1 MLRSSPIGMPR
12 HPLHLALVAGLFVIG
27 AALSGHPARAV
38 AAGVCVNGDGSGGC
52 MTSIQAAVT
61 AAADGETVSVA
72 GGTYM
77 ESVSITKSISLVGAG
92 AGSTIIDAA
101 SADNAIHVL
110 GASRVTVTGFTAK
123 NATLEGILLENASQV
138 TVSNNTVEHNNLG
151 YKPPAAP
158 PAMGTC
164 PYPAVTPGDQAD
176 CGEGLHLNGVSD
188 STIANNMVRDNQG
201 GILISDEAAATH
213 DNWIVGNSVLTNLST
228 DCGITLASHPA
239 SIGPTGP
246 VPGGGVY
253 RNIVEGNLVM
263 AAGGAG
269 VGLFGATPGTANYD
283 NVVTHNTLV
292 NNGFPGV
299 TLHIHGPGV
308 DIHGEIITY
317 NTISG
322 NGTDPGSPAAGPA
335 GIMIFSDDRG
345 KAEPA
350 VGLTVAHNRIS
361 GEQYGIVVGTTAVDI
376 SLHFNDLA
384 GTEIGV
390 MNAGSGHIDAE
401 WNYWGCDGGPG
412 AASCAGVSGT
422 VDQANPL
429 AEPPG
434 SGA

>member
-1 MLRSSPIGMPR
+1 MQPR
-12 HPLHLALVAGLFVIG
+12 LALCSLLIATVASLFGLRTPGI
-27 AALSGHPARAV
+27 AAPAAV
-38 AAGVCVNGDGSGGC
+38 QATSSSVNPGGTGGC
-52 MTSIQAAVT
+52 LASIQAAV
-61 AAADGETVSVA
+61 AASAAGDTITVA
-72 GGTYM
+72 AGTYT
-77 ESVSITKSISLVGAG
+77 ESVTITKPLRLQGAG
-92 AGSTIIDAA
+92 AGTTIIDATG
-101 SADNAIHVL
+101 ADNAIHVL
-110 GASRVTVTGFTAK
+110 GTSGVTITGFTAE

-138 TVSNNTVEHNNLG
+138 TVSNNTVENNDLG
-151 YKPPAAP
+151 FKPPSAP
-158 PAMGTC
+158 GAMGTC
-164 PYPAVTPGDQAD
+164 PYLAVTPGDQAD

-188 STIANNMVRDNQG
+188 ATIANNMVRNNQG
-201 GILISDEAAATH
+201 GILVSDEAAATH

-269 VGLFGATPGTANYD
+269 VGLFGSSPGTANYD
-283 NVVTHNTLV
+283 NVITHNSLV

-299 TLHIHGPGV
+299 TLHIHTGDV
-308 DIHGEIITY
+308 DIHGEVITY

-322 NGTDPGSPAAGPA
+322 NGKDPGSPSDGPA

-345 KAEPA
+345 KAQPA
-350 VGLTVAHNRIS
+350 VGITVAHNRIS

-384 GTEIGV
+384 GTAVGV
-390 MNAGSGHIDAE
+390 MNAGSGHVDAE

-412 AASCAGVSGT
+412 TASCAGVSGT
-422 VDQANPL
+422 VDHANPL
-429 AEPPG
+429 ADPPG